1 MQLTEINISL
11 NTPEGPLFTKG
22 RGYHDFPFTVH
33 RKLSKRT
40 GDIVKTGSYWVITHT
55 ASGRSAFEAK
65 TLKDAEG
72 VIRVLKGFSLFYMP
86 MCQSFID
93 MCKSNGAAIFDA
105 LEDAGFNKDT
115 MRFE

>member
-1 MQLTEINISL
+1 MQLSEINISL
-11 NTPEGPLFTKG
+11 HTPEGPLYTKG

-33 RKLSKRT
+33 RKLSQRT
-40 GDIVKTGSYWVITHT
+40 GGILKNGSYWVITHT

-72 VIRVLKGFSLFYMP
+72 VIKVLKGFSLFYMP

-93 MCKSNGAAIFDA
+93 MCKTNGSAIFDA

>member
-1 MQLTEINISL
+1 MQLTEISISL

-33 RKLSKRT
+33 RKLSQRT
-40 GDIVKTGSYWVITHT
+40 GGILKNGSYWVITHT

-65 TLKDAEG
+65 TRKDAEG
-72 VIRVLKGFSLFYMP
+72 VIKVLKGFSLFYMP

-93 MCKSNGAAIFDA
+93 MCKSNGAAIFEA
-105 LEDAGFNKDT
+105 LDDAGFNKDT

>member
-1 MQLTEINISL
+1 MQLSEINISL
-11 NTPEGPLFTKG
+11 HTPEGPLYTKG

-33 RKLSKRT
+33 RKLSQRT
-40 GDIVKTGSYWVITHT
+40 GGILKNGSYWVITHT

-72 VIRVLKGFSLFYMP
+72 VIKVLKGFSLFYMP
-86 MCQSFID
+86 MCASFID
-93 MCKSNGAAIFDA
+93 MCKTNGPAIFDA

>member
-1 MQLTEINISL
+1 MQLSEISISL

-40 GDIVKTGSYWVITHT
+40 GDIVKNGSYWVITHT
-55 ASGRSAFEAK
+55 ASGRSTFEAK

-72 VIRVLKGFSLFYMP
+72 VIKVLKGFSLFYMP
-86 MCQSFID
+86 MCASFLD
-93 MCKSNGAAIFDA
+93 MCKTNGSAIFDA
-105 LEDAGFNKDT
+105 LDDAGFNKDT

>member
-1 MQLTEINISL
+1 MQLSEINISL
-11 NTPEGPLFTKG
+11 HTPEGPLYTKG

-33 RKLSKRT
+33 RKLSQRT
-40 GDIVKTGSYWVITHT
+40 GGILKNGSYWVITHT

-72 VIRVLKGFSLFYMP
+72 VIKVLKGFSLFYMP
-86 MCQSFID
+86 MCQSFLD
-93 MCKSNGAAIFDA
+93 MCKTNGSAIFEA
-105 LEDAGFNKDT
+105 LDDAGFNKDT